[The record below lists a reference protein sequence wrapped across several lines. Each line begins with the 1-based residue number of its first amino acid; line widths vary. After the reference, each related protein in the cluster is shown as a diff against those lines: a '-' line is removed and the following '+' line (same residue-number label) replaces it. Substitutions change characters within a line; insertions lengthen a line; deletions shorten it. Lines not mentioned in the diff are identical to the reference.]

1 MKIKTWLK
9 NRDIKN
15 KFNRLA
21 SDNEMLQSKI
31 AVAEKTMRMLQKNPN
46 STNSKITELER

>member
-1 MKIKTWLK
+1 MKIKTWMK
-9 NRDIKN
+9 NWDIKN
-15 KFNRLA
+15 KFDRLA

-31 AVAEKTMRMLQKNPN
+31 VVAEKTTRMLQENPN